1 MLIADTGF
9 FYALAD
15 RSDRHH
21 ARALSVLPT
30 IAEPL
35 ISTWPVLTETTHL
48 MNHRLSAQVSIR
60 FLRNVADGF
69 CAVHV
74 VDPAQIR
81 RMAEL
86 LGKYAD
92 LPMDLADAS
101 LVLLAEH
108 LGDGRI
114 LSTDQRDFR
123 TWRFKNHRPFRN
135 VLLDPD

>member
-21 ARALSVLPT
+21 ARAVAVLET

-35 ISTWPVLTETTHL
+35 ITTWPVLTETTHL
-48 MNHRLSAQVSIR
+48 LMRRLLPLVCTR
-60 FLRNVADGF
+60 FLTNVADGF
-69 CAVHV
+69 CAVYTI
-74 VDPAQIR
+74 DPAHIR
-81 RMAEL
+81 RVCVLMD
-86 LGKYAD
+86 KYSD

-108 LGDGRI
+108 LGEGRI
-114 LSTDQRDFR
+114 LSTDQRDFQAY
-123 TWRFKNHRPFRN
+123 RFKSQKPFKN
-135 VLLDPD
+135 VLLE